1 MRKKITTNGDLVE
14 GRTYIALVE
23 MKFLQTVIQI
33 AQGNDIDP
41 NDAENILSPPI
52 HFQATWRTSLG
63 IRTCQWGV
71 PAWAHKS
78 MSNDCA
84 ARVVDHQTIFFWR
97 FLSLNRSRKDSN
109 T

>member
-1 MRKKITTNGDLVE
+1 MDQGCYCNEKKKLQRVE
-14 GRTYIALVE
+14 GRTYINEVVTKRL
-23 MKFLQTVIQI
+23 KKQTVIQI

-41 NDAENILSPPI
+41 NNDAENILSPPL

-84 ARVVDHQTIFFWR
+84 ARVVDHQTIFFG
-97 FLSLNRSRKDSN
+97 DS
-109 T
+109 